1 MFIITG
7 ALLLGMV
14 LMGVRWFMTA
24 DTAQIHKIVRYSFIT
39 LAILALILLALS
51 GRVAGLLVGL
61 VALLPF
67 TAYIQRLRRNED
79 LSYGNNGHEIQILAP
94 EILPPIMP
102 RQQALD
108 ILGLQ
113 GHPSQQQVIDAHRRL
128 LQKIHPHKGGSM
140 YLAAQVNQARDV
152 LLTETMGP

>member
-1 MFIITG
+1 MFIISG

-24 DTAQIHKIVRYSFIT
+24 GTAQINKIVCYSFIT
-39 LAILALILLALS
+39 LAILALTLLALS

-67 TAYIQRLRRNED
+67 TAYIQRIRKNDD
-79 LSYGNNGHEIQILAP
+79 LIHNNSEHEIKILESEILAP
-94 EILPPIMP
+94 IMTQ
-102 RQQALD
+102 QQALD

-113 GHPSQQQVIDAHRRL
+113 GRPSQQQVIDTHRRL
-128 LQKIHPHKGGSM
+128 LQKTHPNKGGSM

-152 LLTETMGP
+152 LINNTFAQ